1 MAQLVHGGR
10 CDVAL
15 VWKSGADLVDERGQ
29 LAGILKEE
37 IRDAGEGCG
46 GSFRTGEQEVV
57 DVGF

>member
-1 MAQLVHGGR
+1 MHGGR

-15 VWKSGADLVDERGQ
+15 AWKSGADLVDERGQ